1 MLQCDK
7 KLTNLID
14 MYFCRYGFS
23 ILGNQLLLVD
33 FYLQFTA
40 KVDKNNILQLTL
52 NNTPN
57 NVVSNAT

>member
-7 KLTNLID
+7 KLANLID
-14 MYFCRYGFS
+14 MYFYRHIFS
-23 ILGNQLLLVD
+23 ILGNKLLVN